1 MFTYSV
7 EDIFQDIDGDDEY
20 CLMVIPQE
28 VADLAG
34 FNVGDTLSV
43 ELVDQKL
50 IIKRIGDN
58 NE

>member
-34 FNVGDTLSV
+34 FSVGDTLSV